1 MTIIEVTTAMPK
13 MCIKK
18 QQFIYYIQHKEI
30 LEVLYTSSTKCFI
43 RL

>member
-18 QQFIYYIQHKEI
+18 QHFTHYIQHKEI
-30 LEVLYTSSTKCFI
+30 LYTSSTKCFVK
-43 RL
+43 L

>member
-18 QQFIYYIQHKEI
+18 QHSTITYNTKKFSI
-30 LEVLYTSSTKCFI
+30 LLQRSAS
-43 RL
+43 